1 MPCMLVILTR
11 RKISCL
17 PQEMYTAEQLDIL
30 AICFTCVKV
39 LYVGGAI
46 ERARRL
52 VALIEPARQAFR
64 TPMHQTVIRNE
75 AAFHGC
81 IQQLL
86 QQQMPPSLPC
96 TPSKDVPIIYLCGD
110 SHCLPGTAP
119 CGSPHAAVQRN
130 LVADDVLPDSSACA
144 PIGCHGAAI
153 QVSIWDTLL
162 AQAWLLPLQ
171 GAGTGWQWVGRS
183 CWWCRSW

>member
-1 MPCMLVILTR
+1 MHSTACICNFAAVVKARGSVLDLPSVSSSSSKGR
-11 RKISCL
+11 RGPAADATAYMTTHSCL
-17 PQEMYTAEQLDIL
+17 LQEVYNAEQLDIL

-39 LYVGGAI
+39 LYVGGAV

-86 QQQMPPSLPC
+86 QLQMPPSLPC
-96 TPSKDVPIIYLCGD
+96 TPSKDVPNIYLCGD
-110 SHCLPGTAP
+110 SHCLPGRAP
-119 CGSPHAAVQRN
+119 CGSPHAAV
-130 LVADDVLPDSSACA
+130 
-144 PIGCHGAAI
+144 
-153 QVSIWDTLL
+153 
-162 AQAWLLPLQ
+162 
-171 GAGTGWQWVGRS
+171 
-183 CWWCRSW
+183 

>member
-1 MPCMLVILTR
+1 MQEAYSAELRDTLTISITNANNFMHMCQVIIAMR
-11 RKISCL
+11 PSARHKIL
-17 PQEMYTAEQLDIL
+17 GLLQEVYNAEQLDIL

-52 VALIEPARQAFR
+52 VALIEPARQAFK

-86 QQQMPPSLPC
+86 QQPPPSLPSA
-96 TPSKDVPIIYLCGD
+96 PSNDVPIIYLCGD
-110 SHCLPGTAP
+110 SHCLPGAIP
-119 CGSPHAAVQRN
+119 AGAVMQLYIGKAA
-130 LVADDVLPDSSACA
+130 AYDS
-144 PIGCHGAAI
+144 IY
-153 QVSIWDTLL
+153 
-162 AQAWLLPLQ
+162 
-171 GAGTGWQWVGRS
+171 
-183 CWWCRSW
+183 

>member
-1 MPCMLVILTR
+1 MWFRWKPKDPSRHADEGELMHSTACIGKSAVVVKAR
-11 RKISCL
+11 RSVLDSSCVSSSSSKGCRGPAADATSYMMTHSCL
-17 PQEMYTAEQLDIL
+17 LQEMYNAEQLDIL

-39 LYVGGAI
+39 LYVGGAV

-96 TPSKDVPIIYLCGD
+96 TPSKDMPIIYLCGD
-110 SHCLPGTAP
+110 SHCLPGRAP

-130 LVADDVLPDSSACA
+130 LC
-144 PIGCHGAAI
+144 
-153 QVSIWDTLL
+153 
-162 AQAWLLPLQ
+162 
-171 GAGTGWQWVGRS
+171 
-183 CWWCRSW
+183 CR